1 MAVTKLLAL
10 HIHKG
15 KTAARC
21 YKKQISYLV
30 NPEKTGDGEYVTS
43 FACDPATAAA
53 EYENA
58 RLTYLRLTGR
68 RRSDEVIA
76 YQLIQSFKPGEITP
90 EEANRVG
97 CELAARFLKGNH
109 AYVVATHT
117 EKEHIHN
124 HITFCAVTL
133 DQTHKFRNFLGS
145 GKALGRLSDQI
156 CLEHRLS
163 VITNPRYRDSHYD
176 RWLGDKVKLTSRD
189 QLRTAIDEMLQ
200 KNPDGFDALMRL
212 LEEAGWRI
220 KHGKQISLCAPG
232 GKRYMR
238 MDTLGEAYS
247 EQALREVLSGKR
259 EHVPQPT
266 RRMKKLR
273 KVSLLVDIE
282 AKLQA
287 GKGKGFENWAKV
299 FNVKQLAASMAF
311 LRDHQIDS
319 FEQLTEMVD
328 TAKRKNDELLAG
340 INAAEDRLK
349 EITELKKTIHS
360 YLRTKAVYVEWKS
373 SGWSKT
379 FYAAH
384 QQELDAHKAAKQV
397 FDQLPGRIP
406 TIREL
411 TDEYAAVLEKKRND
425 YAEYRDNRDSMREL
439 LTVRANIAIAT
450 GRDDKQEHPNNTQ
463 FR

>member
-133 DQTHKFRNFLGS
+133 D
-145 GKALGRLSDQI
+145 
-156 CLEHRLS
+156 
-163 VITNPRYRDSHYD
+163 
-176 RWLGDKVKLTSRD
+176 
-189 QLRTAIDEMLQ
+189 
-200 KNPDGFDALMRL
+200 
-212 LEEAGWRI
+212 
-220 KHGKQISLCAPG
+220 
-232 GKRYMR
+232 
-238 MDTLGEAYS
+238 
-247 EQALREVLSGKR
+247 
-259 EHVPQPT
+259 
-266 RRMKKLR
+266 
-273 KVSLLVDIE
+273 
-282 AKLQA
+282 
-287 GKGKGFENWAKV
+287 
-299 FNVKQLAASMAF
+299 
-311 LRDHQIDS
+311 
-319 FEQLTEMVD
+319 
-328 TAKRKNDELLAG
+328 
-340 INAAEDRLK
+340 
-349 EITELKKTIHS
+349 
-360 YLRTKAVYVEWKS
+360 
-373 SGWSKT
+373 
-379 FYAAH
+379 
-384 QQELDAHKAAKQV
+384 
-397 FDQLPGRIP
+397 
-406 TIREL
+406 
-411 TDEYAAVLEKKRND
+411 
-425 YAEYRDNRDSMREL
+425 
-439 LTVRANIAIAT
+439 
-450 GRDDKQEHPNNTQ
+450 
-463 FR
+463 